1 MTILTAIIGF
11 GTVVC
16 NILLLWIIIKL
27 YTEFMKLINF
37 NLKKKEDMIRL

>member
-1 MTILTAIIGF
+1 MAILTAIIGF

-16 NILLLWIIIKL
+16 NLLILWIIIKL

-37 NLKKKEDMIRL
+37 NLKKNKDIKP